1 MAVTTGK
8 QGSKIDFSSE
18 IENTLISTVGQGTTK
33 IVAEK
38 PEKKIGRPSIGEVK
52 KISVGIA
59 VDLYDGME
67 MGATLFFKGNK
78 TAYINALIKK
88 DLEENME
95 KYQQFTNLRF
105 GA

>member
-18 IENTLISTVGQGTTK
+18 IENTLISAGQGTK

-95 KYQQFTNLRF
+95 KYQQFIILRQPI
-105 GA
+105 

>member
-8 QGSKIDFSSE
+8 HGSKIDFSNE
-18 IENTLISTVGQGTTK
+18 IENTLISTAGLGTR

-95 KYQQFTNLRF
+95 KYQQFTRLV
-105 GA
+105 AAD

>member
-1 MAVTTGK
+1 MALTTRK
-8 QGSKIDFSSE
+8 QGSKFDFSSE
-18 IENTLISTVGQGTTK
+18 IENTLISTAGQGTKT
-33 IVAEK
+33 VAEK

-88 DLEENME
+88 DLEKNME
-95 KYQQFTNLRF
+95 KYRQFTQLV
-105 GA
+105 AAD

>member
-18 IENTLISTVGQGTTK
+18 IENTLISTAGQGTK

-59 VDLYDGME
+59 MDLYDGME

-95 KYQQFTNLRF
+95 KYQQFIILRQPI
-105 GA
+105 